1 MLRELIRKNRSYRR
15 FFEEE
20 RIDRGLLEELIEDA
34 RISASTSNLQPLRYA
49 LVDSSGPRDAV
60 LGCLKWAGY
69 LTDWPGP
76 SEGERPAAYI
86 VVLHDTEVT
95 QKTEYL
101 WCDAGIA
108 SQHIMLSAAE
118 KGYGGCIVGSVN
130 RSSLRSAL
138 KLPER
143 YEILLV
149 LALGKPKEK
158 VVLTGIDPS
167 GSIKY
172 YRDAEGTHFVPKRN
186 LREIIV

>member
-1 MLRELIRKNRSYRR
+1 MLRELVRKNRSYRR
-15 FFEEE
+15 FFEEM
-20 RIDRGLLEELIEDA
+20 RIDNRLLEELIEDA

-60 LGCLKWAGY
+60 YASLKWAGY

-76 SEGERPAAYI
+76 AEGERPAAYI
-86 VVLHDTEVT
+86 VVLHDTEVK

-108 SQHIMLSAAE
+108 IQHIMLSAAE
-118 KGYGGCIVGSVN
+118 KGYGGCIIGSVN
-130 RSSLRSAL
+130 RSALRSAL

-149 LALGKPKEK
+149 LALGKPKER
-158 VVLTGIDPS
+158 VVLTDVDSS
-167 GSIKY
+167 GNIKY
-172 YRDAEGTHFVPKRN
+172 YRDAEGTHFVPKRS